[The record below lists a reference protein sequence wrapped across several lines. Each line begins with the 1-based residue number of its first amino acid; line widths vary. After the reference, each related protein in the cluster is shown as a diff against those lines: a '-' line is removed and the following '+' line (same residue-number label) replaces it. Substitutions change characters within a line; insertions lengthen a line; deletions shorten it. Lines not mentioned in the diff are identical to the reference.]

1 MLQLLHG
8 ITVATLVTR
17 EGKLQALVYDIL
29 LEEGAGKRCGE
40 CDRKACVKT
49 CISGVS
55 RLVMPAEVV
64 TPTEIRDHVGR
75 NSKDQWLQVEND
87 CRLDLKIKI
96 HLGTH
101 SYTQTHTQTHTHHIH
116 TSK

>member
-8 ITVATLVTR
+8 YTVATLVTR

-29 LEEGAGKRCGE
+29 LEEGAGKRSRE
-40 CDRKACVKT
+40 FDRKACVKT
-49 CISGVS
+49 CRSGVS

-75 NSKDQWLQVEND
+75 NPRDQWLLVATD
-87 CRLDLKIKI
+87 CRLDLN
-96 HLGTH
+96 
-101 SYTQTHTQTHTHHIH
+101 
-116 TSK
+116 